1 MRHLSARLTA
11 LATTSALATLGLL
24 GCASTP
30 APVPTSRTHTEAPVF
45 ASDEEALAAATS
57 AYAAYLATSDAV
69 GNDGGADPDRYEDVA
84 TGGALAD
91 ALKSAE
97 QFRQAGAKSIGLTSF
112 TVYKM
117 QSWES
122 AGRQSA
128 VATMYV
134 CDDVSAVAVQG
145 RDGNSMVAPDR
156 PDRTPFEIQV
166 AIERDAQNRLQSKTV
181 WKGSNFC

>member
-11 LATTSALATLGLL
+11 LAATSALVSLALL

-30 APVPTSRTHTEAPVF
+30 APVPTSTTPTEPPAF

-57 AYAAYLATSDAV
+57 AYAAYLAMSDAV
-69 GNDGGADPDRYEDVA
+69 GSDGGADADRYEDVA
-84 TGGALAD
+84 TGDALAD

-122 AGRQSA
+122 TGRQSA

-134 CDDVSAVAVQG
+134 CDDVSAVDVQG
-145 RDGNSMVAPDR
+145 TDGNSMVAPDR

-166 AIERDAQNRLQSKTV
+166 AIKRDTQNRLQSKAV
-181 WKGSNFC
+181 WTGSNFC